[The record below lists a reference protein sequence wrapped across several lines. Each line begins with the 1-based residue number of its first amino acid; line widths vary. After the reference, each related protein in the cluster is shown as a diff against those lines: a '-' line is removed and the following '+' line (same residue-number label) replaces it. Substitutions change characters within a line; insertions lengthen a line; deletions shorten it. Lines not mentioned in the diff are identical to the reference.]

1 MVRDNERYIKIYRQ
15 MWCIL
20 EDEELS
26 RDPSR
31 KVDDKWDFR
40 ETVDT
45 FDSWLL

>member
-1 MVRDNERYIKIYRQ
+1 MVMDNKRHIKIYRQ
-15 MWCIL
+15 MWYIL

-26 RDPSR
+26 RDTSR
-31 KVDDKWDFR
+31 KVDGKWGFR